1 MAEALTR
8 KQIIQAVWN
17 KFKAI
22 IGNHDISGIGDG
34 TVTGALAGL
43 NGNTILYKQFDN
55 SNISGSGHFVVGA
68 TNKVPPGKYL
78 IKCGIHIPKL
88 NNPQSS
94 DLIGIVVQGITGT
107 TWERS
112 TYYKTMGQE
121 QDLSLSFV
129 RQITEDTEFH
139 VSYYSNRADTLY
151 TESYICLIPLDN
163 CKVL

>member
-1 MAEALTR
+1 MNSNLSE
-8 KQIIQAVWN
+8 
-17 KFKAI
+17 
-22 IGNHDISGIGDG
+22 
-34 TVTGALAGL
+34 L
-43 NGNTILYKQFDN
+43 NGNIILYKQFDN
-55 SNISGSGHFVVGA
+55 SNISSSGHSVVGV
-68 TNKVPPGKYL
+68 TNNKVSPGKYL

-88 NNPQSS
+88 NNPQSG
-94 DLIGIVVQGITGT
+94 DLIGIVVQGIAST
-107 TWERS
+107 TWERGN
-112 TYYKTMGQE
+112 YYKTMGQE